1 MLLEIKILGGK
12 DITVEIPVDAD
23 VTSLKQ
29 KIERLF
35 DIDFES
41 QKLLIK
47 GRPLTDDKKLSDYKI
62 SNGNKLNLIVKKSSQ
77 KTTAGSSQQNEA
89 ANTTTLSKEK
99 EESKNKYGVNDFW
112 KTLERLLANKY
123 SHEEG
128 EKIMIQYK
136 KDYDSLL
143 NTMSLDDIE
152 RVAKQQLNV

>member
-123 SHEEG
+123 SHEER